1 MKLRKKIAI
10 LAYAIFIVPAL
21 LIGCSKNGILPEKK
35 LMFEESKGTVKE
47 ISMYYDRSNSKAET
61 LKLELE
67 KLSKDKNII
76 EDKKALVV
84 KFYEYEDEI
93 YFNDTIPYAVAY
105 WGPEEG
111 VNDSYDLI
119 STKNNEYFVEINTE
133 KEVGIS
139 EEDTENYKK
148 ILKNVKVDTKKSSLR
163 EKILFNL
170 DKLEELEIDTSLS
183 QQIMDKFLERF
194 DDHATQNILYG
205 NFEE

>member
-10 LAYAIFIVPAL
+10 LACSIFIVPTL
-21 LIGCSKNGILPEKK
+21 LIGCSKKGILPEKK

-47 ISMYYDRSNSKAET
+47 ISMYYDRNNSKSET

-67 KLSKDKNII
+67 KLSKDKKII
-76 EDKKALVV
+76 EDKKALIV
-84 KFYEYEDEI
+84 KFYEYKDEI

-111 VNDSYDLI
+111 VNSAYDLI
-119 STKNNEYFVEINTE
+119 STKNNKYFVETNTE

-139 EEDTENYKK
+139 DEDTENYEK
-148 ILKNVKVDTKKSSLR
+148 ILKELKVDTKKSSLR
-163 EKILFNL
+163 ENILFNL
-170 DKLEELEIDTSLS
+170 DKLEELEIETSLS
-183 QQIMDKFLERF
+183 QQIMDKFLGRF
-194 DDHATQNILYG
+194 DDYATQNILYG